1 MYLLI
6 LYYFL
11 IFQSQEIE
19 KVQRLVRSLNSDV
32 ALMLAEFG
40 EVTRTPDIELILS
53 ESAFTQGGLV
63 RARHLSCPGW

>member
-1 MYLLI
+1 MSRV
-6 LYYFL
+6 F
-11 IFQSQEIE
+11 F
-19 KVQRLVRSLNSDV
+19 RSLNSDV

-53 ESAFTQGGLV
+53 ESAFTQGELV